1 MPRDPTKPRD
11 APGKY
16 GSIAR
21 DEEHG
26 VRDAW
31 RARDDHGEDMMEG
44 FATALTG
51 SSERRHRKRRPAP
64 PAGEPRPGMFKR
76 FKNFC
81 FNNMALVFLVYVCA
95 AAVTLQH
102 MNDEPDFDTFIDT
115 VYFIAIT
122 VTTVG
127 YGDMSPKSDAGKI
140 FVMVFI
146 VVGVALAG
154 VMMTKITDWMLETQ
168 KNAVKRSE
176 QKAQEMMQKDLAK
189 LKQNLGAHV
198 SEAELAR
205 SLSSKEAQG
214 KSKVEANPIASALV
228 VISIVVTLGAVVMGQ
243 LEGIS
248 FLDGCYWSIVTST
261 TVGYGDVTPKSDDGR
276 IFASF
281 YAFITVGVMGW
292 AVGQIASSAISTSV
306 EASAHVEAFKLT
318 PESLVQMGGEKGYVD
333 QYDFAVAMMLAMGKA
348 TQEDFDLVAKRFN
361 ELDVNHDKTLD
372 AKDLLGQ

>member
-16 GSIAR
+16 GAIAR

-31 RARDDHGEDMMEG
+31 RARDENGEDMMEG
-44 FATALTG
+44 FATKLVG

-64 PAGEPRPGMFKR
+64 PAGEPRPGLIKR

-81 FNNMALVFLVYVCA
+81 FNNMALVFLAYVCA
-95 AAVTLQH
+95 AAVALEH
-102 MNDEPDFDTFIDT
+102 MNDEPDFGTFIDT

-146 VVGVALAG
+146 IVGVALAG
-154 VMMTKITDWMLETQ
+154 VMMTKITDWMLEKQ

-176 QKAQEMMQKDLAK
+176 EKAKEMMQQDLAK
-189 LKQNLGAHV
+189 LKQNLGARV

-205 SLSSKEAQG
+205 STSSKEAEG

-261 TVGYGDVTPKSDDGR
+261 TVGYGDVTPKSADGR

-306 EASAHVEAFKLT
+306 EAASHVEAFKLT

-348 TQEDFDLVAKRFN
+348 TQEDFDLVANRFN

>member
-16 GSIAR
+16 GAIAR

-31 RARDDHGEDMMEG
+31 HVRDENGEDMMEG
-44 FATALTG
+44 FATKLVG

-64 PAGEPRPGMFKR
+64 PAGEPRPGLIKR

-81 FNNMALVFLVYVCA
+81 FNNMALVFLAYVCA
-95 AAVTLQH
+95 AAVALEH
-102 MNDEPDFDTFIDT
+102 MNDEPDFGTFIDT

-146 VVGVALAG
+146 IVGVALAG
-154 VMMTKITDWMLETQ
+154 VMMTKITDWMLEKQ

-176 QKAQEMMQKDLAK
+176 EKAKEMMQQDLAK
-189 LKQNLGAHV
+189 LKQNLGARV

-205 SLSSKEAQG
+205 STSSKEAEG
-214 KSKVEANPIASALV
+214 KSKVEANSIASALV

-261 TVGYGDVTPKSDDGR
+261 TVGYGDVTPKSADGR

-306 EASAHVEAFKLT
+306 EAASHVEAFKLT

-348 TQEDFDLVAKRFN
+348 TQEDFDLVANRFN

>member
-31 RARDDHGEDMMEG
+31 RARDEHEEDMME
-44 FATALTG
+44 ATALTG
-51 SSERRHRKRRPAP
+51 SSERRHRKQRPAP

>member
-16 GSIAR
+16 GAIAR

-31 RARDDHGEDMMEG
+31 RARDENGEDMMEG
-44 FATALTG
+44 FATKLVG

-64 PAGEPRPGMFKR
+64 PAGEPRPGLIKR

-81 FNNMALVFLVYVCA
+81 FNNMALVFLAYVCA
-95 AAVTLQH
+95 AAVALEH
-102 MNDEPDFDTFIDT
+102 MNDEPDFGTFIDT

-146 VVGVALAG
+146 IVGVALAG
-154 VMMTKITDWMLETQ
+154 VMMTKITDWMLEKQ

-176 QKAQEMMQKDLAK
+176 EKAKEMMQQDLAK
-189 LKQNLGAHV
+189 LKQNLGARV

-205 SLSSKEAQG
+205 STSSKEAEG
-214 KSKVEANPIASALV
+214 KSKVEANSIASALV

-261 TVGYGDVTPKSDDGR
+261 TVGYGDVTPKSADGR

-306 EASAHVEAFKLT
+306 EAASHVEAFKLT

-348 TQEDFDLVAKRFN
+348 TQEDFDLVANRFN

>member
-31 RARDDHGEDMMEG
+31 RARDEHEEDMME
-44 FATALTG
+44 ATALTG

>member
-1 MPRDPTKPRD
+1 
-11 APGKY
+11 
-16 GSIAR
+16 
-21 DEEHG
+21 
-26 VRDAW
+26 
-31 RARDDHGEDMMEG
+31 
-44 FATALTG
+44 
-51 SSERRHRKRRPAP
+51 
-64 PAGEPRPGMFKR
+64 
-76 FKNFC
+76 
-81 FNNMALVFLVYVCA
+81 MALVFLVYVCA

-154 VMMTKITDWMLETQ
+154 VMMTKITDWMLEKQ

-176 QKAQEMMQKDLAK
+176 QKAQERMQKDLAK

-205 SLSSKEAQG
+205 SLSSKEAEG
-214 KSKVEANPIASALV
+214 KSKVEAKPIASALV

>member
-16 GSIAR
+16 GAIAR

-31 RARDDHGEDMMEG
+31 RARDENGEDMMEG
-44 FATALTG
+44 FATKLVG

-64 PAGEPRPGMFKR
+64 PAGEPRPGLIKR

-81 FNNMALVFLVYVCA
+81 FNNMALVFLAYVCA
-95 AAVTLQH
+95 AAVALEH
-102 MNDEPDFDTFIDT
+102 MNDEPDFGTFIDT
-115 VYFIAIT
+115 MYFIAIT

-146 VVGVALAG
+146 IVGVALAG
-154 VMMTKITDWMLETQ
+154 VMMTKITDWMLEKQ

-176 QKAQEMMQKDLAK
+176 EKAKEMMQQDLAK
-189 LKQNLGAHV
+189 LKQNLGARV

-205 SLSSKEAQG
+205 STSSKEAEG

-228 VISIVVTLGAVVMGQ
+228 VISIVVTLGAVVMGE
-243 LEGIS
+243 LEGIG

-261 TVGYGDVTPKSDDGR
+261 TVGYGDVTPKSADGR

-306 EASAHVEAFKLT
+306 EAASHVESFKLT

-348 TQEDFDLVAKRFN
+348 TQEDFDLVANRFN

>member
-16 GSIAR
+16 GAIAR

-31 RARDDHGEDMMEG
+31 RARDENGEDMMEG
-44 FATALTG
+44 FATKLVG

-64 PAGEPRPGMFKR
+64 PAGEPRPGLIKR

-146 VVGVALAG
+146 IVGVALAG
-154 VMMTKITDWMLETQ
+154 VMMTKITDWMLEKQ

-176 QKAQEMMQKDLAK
+176 EKAQERMQKDLAK

-205 SLSSKEAQG
+205 SISIKEAEG

-261 TVGYGDVTPKSDDGR
+261 TVGYGDVTPKSADGR

-306 EASAHVEAFKLT
+306 EAASHVEAFKLT

-348 TQEDFDLVAKRFN
+348 TQEDFDLVANRFN

>member
-1 MPRDPTKPRD
+1 
-11 APGKY
+11 
-16 GSIAR
+16 
-21 DEEHG
+21 
-26 VRDAW
+26 
-31 RARDDHGEDMMEG
+31 
-44 FATALTG
+44 
-51 SSERRHRKRRPAP
+51 
-64 PAGEPRPGMFKR
+64 
-76 FKNFC
+76 
-81 FNNMALVFLVYVCA
+81 MALVFLVYVCA

-168 KNAVKRSE
+168 KNAVKRNE

>member
-1 MPRDPTKPRD
+1 
-11 APGKY
+11 
-16 GSIAR
+16 
-21 DEEHG
+21 

-31 RARDDHGEDMMEG
+31 RARDEHGEDMMEG

-168 KNAVKRSE
+168 KNAVKRNE

>member
-16 GSIAR
+16 GAIAR

-31 RARDDHGEDMMEG
+31 RVRDENGEDMMEG
-44 FATALTG
+44 FATKLVG

-64 PAGEPRPGMFKR
+64 PAGEPRPGLIKR

-81 FNNMALVFLVYVCA
+81 FNNMALVFLAYVCA
-95 AAVTLQH
+95 AAVALEH
-102 MNDEPDFDTFIDT
+102 MNDEPDFGTFIDT

-146 VVGVALAG
+146 IVGVALAG
-154 VMMTKITDWMLETQ
+154 VMMTKITDWMLEKQ

-176 QKAQEMMQKDLAK
+176 EKAKEMMQQDLAK
-189 LKQNLGAHV
+189 LKQNLGARV

-205 SLSSKEAQG
+205 STSSKEAEG

-261 TVGYGDVTPKSDDGR
+261 TVGYGDVTPKSADGR

-306 EASAHVEAFKLT
+306 EAASHVEAFKLT

-348 TQEDFDLVAKRFN
+348 TQEDFDLVANRFN

>member
-16 GSIAR
+16 GAIAR

-31 RARDDHGEDMMEG
+31 RARDENGEDMMEG
-44 FATALTG
+44 FATKLVG

-64 PAGEPRPGMFKR
+64 PAGEPRPGLIKR

-81 FNNMALVFLVYVCA
+81 FNNMALVFLAYVCA
-95 AAVTLQH
+95 AAVALEH
-102 MNDEPDFDTFIDT
+102 MNDEPDFGTFIDT

-146 VVGVALAG
+146 IVGVALAG
-154 VMMTKITDWMLETQ
+154 VMMTKITDWMLEKQ

-176 QKAQEMMQKDLAK
+176 EKAKEMMQQDLAK
-189 LKQNLGAHV
+189 LKQNLGARV

-205 SLSSKEAQG
+205 STSSKEAEG
-214 KSKVEANPIASALV
+214 KSKVEANSIASALV

-261 TVGYGDVTPKSDDGR
+261 TVGYGDVTPKSADGR

-281 YAFITVGVMGW
+281 YAFITIGVMGW

-306 EASAHVEAFKLT
+306 EAASHVEAFKLT

-348 TQEDFDLVAKRFN
+348 TQEDFDLVANRFN

>member
-1 MPRDPTKPRD
+1 M
-11 APGKY
+11 
-16 GSIAR
+16 
-21 DEEHG
+21 
-26 VRDAW
+26 RDAW
-31 RARDDHGEDMMEG
+31 RARDEHGEDMME
-44 FATALTG
+44 ATALTG

-64 PAGEPRPGMFKR
+64 PAGEPRPGMIKR

-81 FNNMALVFLVYVCA
+81 FNNMTLVFLVYVCA

-154 VMMTKITDWMLETQ
+154 VMMTKITDWMLEKQ

-176 QKAQEMMQKDLAK
+176 QKAQERMQKDLAK

-205 SLSSKEAQG
+205 SLSSKEAEG

-292 AVGQIASSAISTSV
+292 AVGQIASSTISTSV

>member
-1 MPRDPTKPRD
+1 
-11 APGKY
+11 
-16 GSIAR
+16 
-21 DEEHG
+21 
-26 VRDAW
+26 
-31 RARDDHGEDMMEG
+31 
-44 FATALTG
+44 
-51 SSERRHRKRRPAP
+51 
-64 PAGEPRPGMFKR
+64 
-76 FKNFC
+76 
-81 FNNMALVFLVYVCA
+81 MALVFLAYVCA
-95 AAVTLQH
+95 AAVALEH
-102 MNDEPDFDTFIDT
+102 MNDEPDFGTFIDT

-146 VVGVALAG
+146 IVGVALAG
-154 VMMTKITDWMLETQ
+154 VMMTKITDWMLEKQ

-176 QKAQEMMQKDLAK
+176 EKAKEMMQQDLAK
-189 LKQNLGAHV
+189 LKQNLGARV

-205 SLSSKEAQG
+205 STSSKEAEG

-306 EASAHVEAFKLT
+306 EAASHVEAFKLT

-348 TQEDFDLVAKRFN
+348 TQEDFDLVANRFN

>member
-1 MPRDPTKPRD
+1 
-11 APGKY
+11 
-16 GSIAR
+16 
-21 DEEHG
+21 
-26 VRDAW
+26 
-31 RARDDHGEDMMEG
+31 
-44 FATALTG
+44 
-51 SSERRHRKRRPAP
+51 
-64 PAGEPRPGMFKR
+64 
-76 FKNFC
+76 
-81 FNNMALVFLVYVCA
+81 
-95 AAVTLQH
+95 
-102 MNDEPDFDTFIDT
+102 
-115 VYFIAIT
+115 

-140 FVMVFI
+140 FVMMFI
-146 VVGVALAG
+146 IVGVALAG

-176 QKAQEMMQKDLAK
+176 EKAQERMQKDLAK
-189 LKQNLGAHV
+189 LKQNLGART

-205 SLSSKEAQG
+205 SISIKEKG

-228 VISIVVTLGAVVMGQ
+228 VISIVVTLGAVVMGE

-306 EASAHVEAFKLT
+306 EAASHVESFKLT

-348 TQEDFDLVAKRFN
+348 TQEDFDLVANRFN

>member
-1 MPRDPTKPRD
+1 MRET
-11 APGKY
+11 
-16 GSIAR
+16 
-21 DEEHG
+21 
-26 VRDAW
+26 W
-31 RARDDHGEDMMEG
+31 RAEDENGDDMMEG
-44 FATALTG
+44 FATKLVG
-51 SSERRHRKRRPAP
+51 SSGTRHRKRRPAP
-64 PAGEPRPGMFKR
+64 PAGEPRPGLIKR
-76 FKNFC
+76 FKKFC

-95 AAVTLQH
+95 AAVTLEH

-140 FVMVFI
+140 FVMMFI
-146 VVGVALAG
+146 IVGVALAG

-176 QKAQEMMQKDLAK
+176 EKAQERMQKDLAK
-189 LKQNLGAHV
+189 LKQNLGART

-205 SLSSKEAQG
+205 SISIKEKG

-228 VISIVVTLGAVVMGQ
+228 VISIVVTLGAVVMGE

-306 EASAHVEAFKLT
+306 EAASHVESFKLT

-348 TQEDFDLVAKRFN
+348 TQEDFDLVANRFN

>member
-1 MPRDPTKPRD
+1 MR
-11 APGKY
+11 
-16 GSIAR
+16 
-21 DEEHG
+21 E
-26 VRDAW
+26 AW
-31 RARDDHGEDMMEG
+31 RAEDEHGEDMMEG
-44 FATALTG
+44 FATKLVG

-64 PAGEPRPGMFKR
+64 PAGEPRPGLIKR

-146 VVGVALAG
+146 IVGVALAG
-154 VMMTKITDWMLETQ
+154 VMMTKITDWMLEKQ

-176 QKAQEMMQKDLAK
+176 EKAKEMMQQDLAK
-189 LKQNLGAHV
+189 LKQNLGARV

-205 SLSSKEAQG
+205 STSSKEAEG

-228 VISIVVTLGAVVMGQ
+228 VISIVVTLGAVVMGE
-243 LEGIS
+243 LEGIG

-281 YAFITVGVMGW
+281 YAFITVGIMGW

-306 EASAHVEAFKLT
+306 EAASHVEAFKLT

-348 TQEDFDLVAKRFN
+348 TQEDFDLVANRFN

>member
-26 VRDAW
+26 VREAW
-31 RARDDHGEDMMEG
+31 RAEDEHGEDMMEG
-44 FATALTG
+44 FATKLVG

-64 PAGEPRPGMFKR
+64 PAGEPRPGLIKR

-154 VMMTKITDWMLETQ
+154 VMMTKITDWMLEKQ

-176 QKAQEMMQKDLAK
+176 EKAQERMQKDLAK

-205 SLSSKEAQG
+205 SISIKEAEG

-228 VISIVVTLGAVVMGQ
+228 VISIVVTLGAVVMGE
-243 LEGIS
+243 LEGIG

-306 EASAHVEAFKLT
+306 EAASHVESFKLT

-348 TQEDFDLVAKRFN
+348 TQEDFDLVANRFN

>member
-1 MPRDPTKPRD
+1 
-11 APGKY
+11 
-16 GSIAR
+16 
-21 DEEHG
+21 
-26 VRDAW
+26 VRETW
-31 RARDDHGEDMMEG
+31 RAEDENGDDMMEG
-44 FATALTG
+44 FATKLVG
-51 SSERRHRKRRPAP
+51 SSGTRHRKQRPAP
-64 PAGEPRPGMFKR
+64 PAGEPRPGLIKR
-76 FKNFC
+76 FKKFC

-95 AAVTLQH
+95 AAVTLEH

-140 FVMVFI
+140 FVMMFI
-146 VVGVALAG
+146 IVGVALAG

-176 QKAQEMMQKDLAK
+176 EKAQERMQKDLAK
-189 LKQNLGAHV
+189 LKQNLGART

-205 SLSSKEAQG
+205 SISIKEKG

-228 VISIVVTLGAVVMGQ
+228 VISIVVTLGAVVMGE

-306 EASAHVEAFKLT
+306 EAASHVESFKLT

-348 TQEDFDLVAKRFN
+348 TQEDFDLVANRFN

>member
-31 RARDDHGEDMMEG
+31 RARDEHGEDMMEG

-168 KNAVKRSE
+168 KNAVKRNE

>member
-16 GSIAR
+16 GAMAR

-26 VRDAW
+26 VRETW
-31 RARDDHGEDMMEG
+31 RAEDENGDDMMEG
-44 FATALTG
+44 FATKLVG
-51 SSERRHRKRRPAP
+51 SSGTRHRKRRPAP
-64 PAGEPRPGMFKR
+64 PAGEPRPGLIKR

-140 FVMVFI
+140 FVMMFI
-146 VVGVALAG
+146 IVGVALAG
-154 VMMTKITDWMLETQ
+154 VMMTKITDWMLEKQ

-176 QKAQEMMQKDLAK
+176 EKAQERMQKDLAK
-189 LKQNLGAHV
+189 LKQKLGART

-205 SLSSKEAQG
+205 SISIKEKG

-228 VISIVVTLGAVVMGQ
+228 VISIVVTLGAVVMGE

-306 EASAHVEAFKLT
+306 EAASHVESFKLT

-348 TQEDFDLVAKRFN
+348 TQEDFDLVANRFN